1 MSPHEVE
8 DALTKH
14 PAVAEAGVIGV
25 PDPKRGQVIKAFVVL
40 KPNLLPSDELEK
52 EIKNFVKSQI
62 APYKVPKEVEFV
74 NELPKTETGKN
85 KKN

>member
-1 MSPHEVE
+1 M
-8 DALTKH
+8 
-14 PAVAEAGVIGV
+14 